1 MHPIPSDK
9 DWSLCPGA
17 LIRPY
22 TFYGGMILLG
32 LKIVREKE
40 LSKEPV
46 PQLMILSVDCSE
58 CKTDAIKGAH
68 LLNAE
73 SAMIVELKKHDILDN
88 YILLVLEKDYQVN
101 VFDR

>member
-1 MHPIPSDK
+1 MF
-9 DWSLCPGA
+9 G
-17 LIRPY
+17 Y
-22 TFYGGMILLG
+22 
-32 LKIVREKE
+32 KIVKENNEEPRE
-40 LSKEPV
+40 LV